1 MSKCLDDSTLCQYIY
16 YKDLGGGYIWLR
28 NIIINSI
35 LNPLMLKILR
45 DIQEEMSSMRAGTQ
59 EKDLS

>member
-1 MSKCLDDSTLCQYIY
+1 MSKCLDDSTLSQYIY
-16 YKDLGGGYIWLR
+16 FKDLGGGHIWLR